1 MDVIKNSFIYEKLL
15 DDDTQPVRVLKVFLS
30 SDFEAAKECELIYT
44 FLKGPNR
51 VECEAVSYV
60 WGNIVHDYKINIAE
74 FLVRWA
80 DFDERPLELD
90 DELQNDSLALL
101 DSWAESLNTRDVARK
116 SRDGA
121 PLRDSPMSILDSSWG
136 PSTTEAGDTKIVAA
150 AALLRLF
157 SERSTMGINLSVAS
171 GSSTPNLS
179 SKKMRTT
186 KEDSSSS

>member
-1 MDVIKNSFIYEKLL
+1 MITRSILQNSWCDGPTLTSDPWSSMTNFRTTRLHFW
-15 DDDTQPVRVLKVFLS
+15 TVGLS
-30 SDFEAAKECELIYT
+30 PLI
-44 FLKGPNR
+44 L
-51 VECEAVSYV
+51 VSLSL
-60 WGNIVHDYKINIAE
+60 DYKPLGQE
-74 FLVRWA
+74 CSEQCHTHQGEEDA
-80 DFDERPLELD
+80 DGP
-90 DELQNDSLALL
+90 SLG
-101 DSWAESLNTRDVARK
+101 DVARK